1 MPQEGREV
9 TDRNK
14 VWNVS
19 PPPPPAACQEGIIL
33 DYPAMSSRPKREAAA
48 WERDPLPGP
57 LVESPRRAGLASLGS
72 SATTSP
78 AAQTGWGRG
87 GRGCVT
93 LGSEKAP
100 GQSQWGLLSEAG
112 GRGGVLWAG
121 RALALS
127 KAPGWRTPFTPRSP
141 HSRASRPPP
150 EPGSETHLGRVTHT
164 PYFRGDREQ
173 VVV

>member
-1 MPQEGREV
+1 
-9 TDRNK
+9 
-14 VWNVS
+14 
-19 PPPPPAACQEGIIL
+19 
-33 DYPAMSSRPKREAAA
+33 MSSRPKREAAA
-48 WERDPLPGP
+48 WERDPLPGL

-112 GRGGVLWAG
+112 GRGGAVG
-121 RALALS
+121 RKS
-127 KAPGWRTPFTPRSP
+127 PGPVQGAWLEDPLHPQKPS
-141 HSRASRPPP
+141 
-150 EPGSETHLGRVTHT
+150 L
-164 PYFRGDREQ
+164 
-173 VVV
+173 